1 MELPQPAAGPTP
13 MAAMPAEPAL
23 APIPLSST
31 RMQGVPMSFGT
42 VARKA
47 VRDQIRT
54 TGNVML
60 DESRL
65 SYVQMRFS
73 GYIRKVFV
81 AATFQRVEEGQP
93 LFTIFSPDVVA
104 TEREYVLALT
114 NQQRLLESTVPGVTA
129 GAVALP
135 TAALDRLR
143 QWGVPEA
150 EIERL
155 EATAAV
161 REEIEIGSPV
171 TGYVVE
177 REALPN
183 KFVEPNT
190 QLYTVADLTDVWV
203 MAQVFQSDLGRIRE
217 GQAATITVDAYA
229 GQSFAGRV
237 DFIYPDVDMAT
248 RTTRV
253 RLVLPNPNLKLTP
266 GMFANVTFQVSM
278 GAAVDHSG
286 QRTTADRDALD
297 CVCGRRQ
304 RIPATERDRAG
315 AARRRR
321 LRGDQRAARRRAHR
335 HIGKFPD

>member
-1 MELPQPAAGPTP
+1 M
-13 MAAMPAEPAL
+13 
-23 APIPLSST
+23 
-31 RMQGVPMSFGT
+31 RGVPMSFGT

-54 TGNVML
+54 TGNVVL

-81 AATFQRVEEGQP
+81 AATFERVEEGQP
-93 LFTIFSPDVVA
+93 LFTIYSPDVVA
-104 TEREYVLALT
+104 TEREYVLALSS
-114 NQQRLLESTVPGVTA
+114 QERMLESTVPGVTA
-129 GAVALP
+129 GAAALP

-143 QWGVPEA
+143 QWGVPET

-155 EATAAV
+155 QATAAV
-161 REEIEIGSPV
+161 REEIEITSPV
-171 TGYVVE
+171 TGYVVD
-177 REALPN
+177 RQALPN

-190 QLYTVADLTDVWV
+190 QLYAVADLTNVWV
-203 MAQVFQSDLGRIRE
+203 IAQVFQSDVGRIRE
-217 GQAATITVDAYA
+217 GQGATITVDAYA

-253 RLVLPNPNLKLTP
+253 RIVMPNPNLKLTP

-278 GAAVDHSG
+278 GAAADHSG
-286 QRTTADRDALD
+286 ERTAANRERVRLCLWTTAADTCNREKSSW
-297 CVCGRRQ
+297 GR
-304 RIPATERDRAG
+304 ASAMTSW
-315 AARRRR
+315 
-321 LRGDQRAARRRAHR
+321 
-335 HIGKFPD
+335 